1 MSDSNDIVKVD
12 ARGLA
17 CPEPLML
24 AKSAMNRAGGKAVE
38 VTVDTET
45 AKGNIVR
52 MAGREK
58 RDVETREEGELFV
71 VRIGGKKA

>member
-24 AKSAMNRAGGKAVE
+24 AKSAMNRAGSKAVE
-38 VTVDTET
+38 VTVDTAT

-52 MAGREK
+52 MAGREG
-58 RDVETREEGELFV
+58 RDAEAREEGESFV

>member
-1 MSDSNDIVKVD
+1 MSDGNDIVKVD
-12 ARGLA
+12 ARGRS

-38 VTVDTET
+38 VTVDTAT

-52 MAGREK
+52 MAGREG
-58 RDVETREEGELFV
+58 REATVREEGELFV

>member
-1 MSDSNDIVKVD
+1 MSDNDYISVD

-24 AKSAMNRAGGKAVE
+24 AKSALNRAGGEAVE
-38 VTVDTET
+38 VTVDTAT

-52 MAGREK
+52 MAGREG
-58 RDVETREEGELFV
+58 REATVREEGELFV

>member
-1 MSDSNDIVKVD
+1 MSDSNDIVKVN

-24 AKSAMNRAGGKAVE
+24 TKSAMNRAGGKTVE

-52 MAGREK
+52 LAGCEG
-58 RDVETREEGELFV
+58 RDVVTLAEGGAII
-71 VRIGGKKA
+71 VRISGKKA